1 MEKLIGNISERIM
14 LIYKQ
19 LKYIILFGF
28 ILMNVITSS
37 CVDTHSNVM
46 ICVIT
51 ISKQFGSIIQKR
63 VPVGIVL

>member
-1 MEKLIGNISERIM
+1 
-14 LIYKQ
+14 
-19 LKYIILFGF
+19 
-28 ILMNVITSS
+28 MNVITSS

-63 VPVGIVL
+63 VPVGIVLDRDYLDIVSGKYQLYIQYDEIRERINIC